1 VGEKKLSSTVVQP
14 REFAMPPLAVF
25 GIGQTELIIV
35 AACVCGLGLPLLIV
49 GVVLAVLAAN
59 RSRDDRRK

>member
-1 VGEKKLSSTVVQP
+1 
-14 REFAMPPLAVF
+14 MPPLAVF

-59 RSRDDRRK
+59 RSRDDRRQ